1 MNRCP
6 SFWKWQLWRPLKR
19 ERDRFSFS
27 GDQQDTPA
35 DVAILVDIQGA
46 GKGFSD
52 SILTMRGILCISLFS
67 FLLIQPTFAQGG
79 IPNFEGRGVAGVP
92 LFGELRDS
100 LSCPGIDFD
109 GDGLDD
115 YVRFDHG
122 DSLLTIYT
130 SQGEEFQL
138 TGFSQSWY
146 GSGIG
151 LIYPLFHSCPDVE
164 GDGLPNLI
172 MVARSLQSNYPTA
185 ILLNIDFPAK
195 TVNETPLGESGEWML
210 VSRLAKGNSSNNSV
224 TDFDNDGAQ
233 DLILEVPG
241 IEEWKIIRMLDG
253 ITIST
258 ISIPAF
264 NQPSFAIPDLTG
276 DGLPEMTDGYQV
288 ADISSGQAILLTP
301 FPGFC
306 SGALGDLTGDGFPE
320 FLLEDQSG
328 AIAYDYITDTEIWSK
343 LGVADQYSLT
353 TLGSGGER
361 WQLLETGVIVQ
372 SGLDFIRTFTLRD
385 SKSGSIIG
393 SVPLADAVSGLLKV
407 VPPPN
412 PAQINHPF
420 YGLSYSTGR
429 VSGAYQ
435 LTYED
440 LPGMVAIESSIS
452 VSQGGI
458 LLYELDFG
466 ADFSGKNYRVLISTA
481 RAPSFFL
488 GGLEIPLALTDML
501 IASYFDIYPTDLH
514 QGMSGAFSVSGKS
527 TASLGAL
534 SNTIP
539 ISAVGMT
546 LFLAAIASENG
557 GVYSA
562 SSVAVELNVIQ

>member
-1 MNRCP
+1 ME
-6 SFWKWQLWRPLKR
+6 S
-19 ERDRFSFS
+19 SS
-27 GDQQDTPA
+27 A
-35 DVAILVDIQGA
+35 
-46 GKGFSD
+46 
-52 SILTMRGILCISLFS
+52 SILTMRGILCISICS
-67 FLLIQPTFAQGG
+67 FLLTQPTFAQGG

-130 SQGEEFQL
+130 SQGDEFQL

-151 LIYPLFHSCPDVE
+151 LIYPLFHSCPDIE

-172 MVARSLQSNYPTA
+172 MVARSFQASYPTA

-195 TVNETPLGESGEWML
+195 TVNEVPLGESGKWLL
-210 VSRLAKGNSSNNSV
+210 VSRLARGNSSNAAI
-224 TDFDNDGAQ
+224 TDFDNDGTQ

-241 IEEWKIIRMLDG
+241 VGEWRVIRMLDG

-258 ISIPAF
+258 IPMPAF

-288 ADISSGQAILLTP
+288 ADIASGQAISLTP

-306 SGALGDLTGDGFPE
+306 SGALGDLTGDGIPE

-328 AIAYDYITDTEIWSK
+328 AVAYDYILDTEIWSK
-343 LGVADQYSLT
+343 VGVAEQYVLT
-353 TLGSGGER
+353 SLGSSGER
-361 WQLLETGVIVQ
+361 WQLLEIGEVVQ
-372 SGLDFIRTFTLRD
+372 SGIDFLRTFTLRD
-385 SKSGSIIG
+385 SKSGSLIG
-393 SVPLADAVSGLLKV
+393 SVSLSDAEAEVLKV

-412 PAQINHPF
+412 PAQRDHPF

-429 VSGAYQ
+429 TSGLFQ

-440 LPGMVAIESSIS
+440 LPGMVAVESSIS
-452 VSQGGI
+452 ASQGGI
-458 LLYELDFG
+458 VLYDLDFG
-466 ADFSGKNYRVLISTA
+466 SDFSGKNYRVLISTA
-481 RAPSFFL
+481 RSPSFTL
-488 GGLEIPLALTDML
+488 GDLEIPLALTDML
-501 IASYFDIYPTDLH
+501 IASYFDTYPTDLH
-514 QGMSGAFSVSGKS
+514 QGMSGSFSASGRS

-534 SNTIP
+534 SNTISS
-539 ISAVGMT
+539 SAVGMT